1 MLKRSLGT
9 SIVLLAILT
18 LALAAIPAVA
28 DSQVR
33 IVRLSNVEGTV
44 QVDRNTGQGYENAF
58 LNMPIVEGMKLATK
72 DEGRAEVEFED
83 GSTVRITPKSTLEF
97 TALTLRDS
105 GSRVSALI
113 LRTGQAY
120 VNYFAKQKDD
130 QFTLAFSNETVLLS
144 RPAHFRLDVEASDAV
159 VALFKGDLQVQSPS
173 GNVDLSKNNS
183 VTFDL
188 LAGDKY
194 TVAKNIEED
203 PFDAWDKQQT
213 KYQQEYASK
222 GSNNNYPYGYG
233 VSDLNY
239 YGSYSNVP
247 GYGLM
252 WQPYF
257 TGVGWSPFADGAW
270 MFYPGFGYTWVS
282 AYPWGWMPYRY
293 GSWAYVPGYGWGWA
307 PGGFGGGWYTVP
319 QLTNPPNRFPAPRP
333 PQQGSATV
341 VVGHPV
347 VTAGGPPRRVL
358 VQNGT
363 AGLGIPR
370 GTVSNLGK
378 VSHEVQRSGFATVR
392 TAPPSRSMSSPVYGS
407 SAPSESHGSTGAS
420 RASSGSS
427 SAGHVSSG
435 SGHVSS
441 GSGHVSGGGAAR
453 MGGSSGGHSAPPS
466 RPR

>member
-1 MLKRSLGT
+1 M
-9 SIVLLAILT
+9 
-18 LALAAIPAVA
+18 
-28 DSQVR
+28 
-33 IVRLSNVEGTV
+33 
-44 QVDRNTGQGYENAF
+44 
-58 LNMPIVEGMKLATK
+58 
-72 DEGRAEVEFED
+72 
-83 GSTVRITPKSTLEF
+83 
-97 TALTLRDS
+97 
-105 GSRVSALI
+105 
-113 LRTGQAY
+113 
-120 VNYFAKQKDD
+120 
-130 QFTLAFSNETVLLS
+130 AFSSETIPLT
-144 RPAHFRLDVEASDAV
+144 RPAHFRLDVDPSDAV
-159 VALFKGDLQVQSPS
+159 VAVFKGDLQVQSPS
-173 GNVDLSKNNS
+173 GTVDISKNNS
-183 VTFDL
+183 ATFDL

-194 TVAKNIEED
+194 TVAKNIDED
-203 PFDAWDKQQT
+203 RFDAWDKQQT

-222 GSNNNYPYGYG
+222 GSSNNYPYSYG

-239 YGSYSNVP
+239 YGSYTTIP
-247 GYGLM
+247 GYGMM

-293 GSWAYVPGYGWGWA
+293 GSWAMVPGYGWMWA

-333 PQQGSATV
+333 PLQGSATV

-358 VQNGT
+358 VQNGS

-392 TAPPSRSMSSPVYGS
+392 TAPPSRSMGSPNYGATSSGGS
-407 SAPSESHGSTGAS
+407 HVSTGGNTAGS
-420 RASSGSS
+420 HVSSGSS
-427 SAGHVSSG
+427 GGGHVSSG
-435 SGHVSS
+435 
-441 GSGHVSGGGAAR
+441 GGAR
-453 MGGSSGGHSAPPS
+453 MGGSSSGGHSAPPS

>member
-1 MLKRSLGT
+1 MSKRSLGT
-9 SIVLLAILT
+9 LIVLSMTLT
-18 LALAAIPAVA
+18 LVLASVPVFA

-44 QVDRNTGQGYENAF
+44 KVDRNTGQGYENAF
-58 LNMPIVEGMKLATK
+58 LNMPMVEGMKLATK
-72 DEGRAEVEFED
+72 DNGRAEVEFED
-83 GSTVRITPKSTLEF
+83 GTTLRITPRSTLEF
-97 TALTLRDS
+97 TALALRDS
-105 GSRVSALI
+105 GDRMSTLTVQ
-113 LRTGQAY
+113 TGQVY
-120 VNYFAKQKDD
+120 VNYLAKQKGEE
-130 QFTLAFSNETVLLS
+130 FKVAFSHEVVPLTSAV
-144 RPAHFRLDVEASDAV
+144 HFRLDVDAGDAV
-159 VALFKGDLQVQSPS
+159 LAVFKGDLQVQSPS
-173 GNVDLSKNNS
+173 GDVKVSKNNS
-183 VTFDL
+183 ATFDL
-188 LAGDKY
+188 LDSDKSK
-194 TVAKNIEED
+194 VAKNIEED
-203 PFDAWDKQQT
+203 PFDAWDKQQI

-239 YGSYSNVP
+239 YGNYYNVP
-247 GYGLM
+247 GYGTM

-257 TGVGWSPFADGAW
+257 TGAGWSPFNDGSW

-293 GSWAYVPGYGWGWA
+293 GSWSMVPGYGWMWA

-319 QLTNPPNRFPAPRP
+319 RLTNPPNRFPVPRP
-333 PQQGSATV
+333 PQAGNATV

-347 VTAGGPPRRVL
+347 LTSGGPPRRVM
-358 VQNGT
+358 VQNGS

-407 SAPSESHGSTGAS
+407 SPSTAGRPAS
-420 RASSGSS
+420 AG
-427 SAGHVSSG
+427 GHVSSG
-435 SGHVSS
+435 STGGGHVST
-441 GSGHVSGGGAAR
+441 GGGAR
-453 MGGSSGGHSAPPS
+453 MGGASGGSSGGGHTAPPS